1 MILWQHLKKKIGKLN
16 MNIKKK
22 RVDILVY
29 SSFFIAVLTTM
40 KLNIYYGFYLLSF
53 LLLVLAIIIAKFGS

>member
-16 MNIKKK
+16 MNVKKK

-29 SSFFIAVLTTM
+29 SSFFISVLTTM